1 MMLLNL
7 LEQYLIAHQKW
18 SRMKCENHENY
29 TETDI
34 TIFVF
39 ASNTILSYDN

>member
-29 TETDI
+29 TETDS

-39 ASNTILSYDN
+39 ASSTILSYDN